1 VNLPVLDLFL
11 PSGPARGTLLFI
23 HGAYAAAWCWEDH
36 FLPEIIDPQTGE
48 RVEFEGTAD
57 EAIAYATD
65 HRIALDGCLSD
76 DPETQAAQGVKF
88 KVTAA
93 GEWRWV

>member
-1 VNLPVLDLFL
+1 MTTTTTTTTTTTQNATTILFL
-11 PSGPARGTLLFI
+11 YGV
-23 HGAYAAAWCWEDH
+23 
-36 FLPEIIDPQTGE
+36 DPTTGE

>member
-1 VNLPVLDLFL
+1 MERDTQVIELGVASDETK
-11 PSGPARGTLLFI
+11 GPTGKFVVDETLMRNVA
-23 HGAYAAAWCWEDH
+23 G
-36 FLPEIIDPQTGE
+36 
-48 RVEFEGTAD
+48 
-57 EAIAYATD
+57 
-65 HRIALDGCLSD
+65 LSD

>member
-1 VNLPVLDLFL
+1 MTTTTTTTTQNATTILFL
-11 PSGPARGTLLFI
+11 YG
-23 HGAYAAAWCWEDH
+23 
-36 FLPEIIDPQTGE
+36 IDPQTGE
-48 RVEFEGTAD
+48 RVEFEGTPD
-57 EAIAYATD
+57 EAVTYATD

>member
-1 VNLPVLDLFL
+1 MTTTTTQNATTILFL
-11 PSGPARGTLLFI
+11 YGV
-23 HGAYAAAWCWEDH
+23 
-36 FLPEIIDPQTGE
+36 DPTTGE
-48 RVEFEGTAD
+48 RVEFEGTPD
-57 EAIAYATD
+57 EAVTYATE
-65 HRIALDGCLSD
+65 HGVALDGCLSD